1 MKVIQKATAAG
12 SAETYTFDVFG
23 SVFLV
28 KNMTGSP
35 ITVEILDGVVT
46 IPANTAQMVMTRMNP
61 TTGDLTNTVKVSALE
76 TSELGVEV
84 QCLDY

>member
-1 MKVIQKATAAG
+1 
-12 SAETYTFDVFG
+12 
-23 SVFLV
+23 
-28 KNMTGSP
+28 MTGSP